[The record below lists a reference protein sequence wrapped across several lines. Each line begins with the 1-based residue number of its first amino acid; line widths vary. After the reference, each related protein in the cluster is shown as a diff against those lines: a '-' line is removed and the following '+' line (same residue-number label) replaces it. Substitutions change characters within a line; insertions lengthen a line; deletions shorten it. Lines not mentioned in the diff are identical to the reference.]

1 MQIERDAQLRRETI
15 NQYLLESISKFETGW
30 KVHEEALLKYELT
43 QAKLTK
49 WEQTQDEAG
58 AAQWVNK

>member
-15 NQYLLESISKFETGW
+15 NQYLLLSISKFETGW
-30 KVHEEALLKYELT
+30 KVHEDALLKYELT

-49 WEQTQDEAG
+49 WEETKDESG